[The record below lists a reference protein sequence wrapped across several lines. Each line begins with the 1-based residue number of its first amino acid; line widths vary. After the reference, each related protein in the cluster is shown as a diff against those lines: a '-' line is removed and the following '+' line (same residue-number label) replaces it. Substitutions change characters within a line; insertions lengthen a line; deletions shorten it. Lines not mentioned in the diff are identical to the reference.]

1 MNPIM
6 LVFPAGIATSMAFH
20 LPVGTPPNAIISGYA
35 GIKTKYMVSFIVESG
50 GDFVKNIP
58 YLFYR
63 LRLASYPRSLL

>member
-50 GDFVKNIP
+50 GGI
-58 YLFYR
+58 L
-63 LRLASYPRSLL
+63 